1 MQDMYTESYKTWLR
15 KFLKVQISGERDH
28 VKWSEDSILLEGQF
42 FPKLM
47 SEFNRLPI
55 KILARFF
62 AGFAKLVL
70 KFVWK

>member
-1 MQDMYTESYKTWLR
+1 MAQKIFKGPNPWR
-15 KFLKVQISGERDH
+15 ERDH

>member
-1 MQDMYTESYKTWLR
+1 MAQKIFKGPNQWR
-15 KFLKVQISGERDH
+15 ERDH